1 MKARLNKWVKARLDG
16 PDYASLAAR
25 AGVAGESVSA
35 YVRRLIVA
43 ERTAFDAG
51 AAMHALEERLNRD
64 RGASLVALEP
74 LVVEAVLLAREVL
87 ATRDAQALS
96 RVRAQLDS
104 RFPGR
109 KPL

>member
-1 MKARLNKWVKARLDG
+1 MKPRLSRWVKARLDEAE
-16 PDYASLAAR
+16 YAALAAR
-25 AGVAGESVSA
+25 AGVAGESVSS
-35 YVRRLIVA
+35 YIRRLVVA
-43 ERTAFDAG
+43 ERNDFDA
-51 AAMHALEERLNRD
+51 AEALHALEERLRRD
-64 RGASLVALEP
+64 LGASPVALEP

-87 ATRDAQALS
+87 ANRDAQALA